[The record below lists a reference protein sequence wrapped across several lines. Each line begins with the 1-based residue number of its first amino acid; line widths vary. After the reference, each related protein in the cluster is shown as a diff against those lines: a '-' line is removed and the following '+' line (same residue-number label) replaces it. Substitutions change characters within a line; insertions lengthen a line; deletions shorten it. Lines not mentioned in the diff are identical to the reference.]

1 MTTLTFRNA
10 NNKSVTFSNRKP
22 FILTTIEGLDVPDIT
37 VQTYKGLKQDG
48 VTYIDNTLNERAISL
63 EAVIIANTYN
73 ELAELRR
80 RLIEVFNP
88 KLGLGELVF
97 DDGLRQLKIPAII
110 DAAPILPGGSS
121 NQSDRFQRVL
131 ITFYCPTPFWQ
142 ELTENIVNM
151 ALWVGAFQ
159 FPLNIPE
166 TGIIMGYKEE
176 SIIANVVNNGDVPCG
191 IRIEFKALGSVV
203 NPYIVNLNSQD
214 MIKINK
220 TMQAGEIITVT
231 THFGNKKVTSEMNG
245 VVNNIF
251 QFVDPASVF
260 LQLDIGDNILR
271 YGADAGEESLE
282 VNIFYSPQFL
292 GV

>member
-142 ELTENIVNM
+142 ELAENIVNM

-159 FPLNIPE
+159 LPLNIPE

-176 SIIANVVNNGDVPCG
+176 SIIANVFNNGDVPCG